1 MTCVL
6 TGIMGRLQGFQTGC
20 GVADVC
26 FCYTNLLY
34 GSQESDTAIRCGRYD
49 DKHVGRRAR
58 MSSFVSREWHVRY
71 ASTETAVA
79 LALVIRRLMIVAEI
93 HTHGQ
98 FRATCGS

>member
-1 MTCVL
+1 
-6 TGIMGRLQGFQTGC
+6 
-20 GVADVC
+20 
-26 FCYTNLLY
+26 
-34 GSQESDTAIRCGRYD
+34 
-49 DKHVGRRAR
+49 